1 MNKVLNIGNLEL
13 TFHLVDQNEIMGDDE
28 AIYIKSMADVI
39 NLDAVLV
46 VASGN
51 INVSFCLK
59 FPPTTATSNC
69 NTSYD
74 RND

>member
-1 MNKVLNIGNLEL
+1 MIKVLNIGNLEL
-13 TFHLVDQNEIMGDDE
+13 TFHLVDPNEIMGDDE
-28 AIYIKSMADVI
+28 AAYIESTADVI

-51 INVSFCLK
+51 INVSFYLK
-59 FPPTTATSNC
+59 FPPTTATSS
-69 NTSYD
+69 NTSYG